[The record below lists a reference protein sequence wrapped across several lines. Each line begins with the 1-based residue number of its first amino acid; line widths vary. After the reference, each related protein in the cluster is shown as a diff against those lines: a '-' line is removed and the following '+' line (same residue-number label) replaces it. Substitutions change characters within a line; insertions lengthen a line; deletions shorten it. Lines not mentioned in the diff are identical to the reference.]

1 MKKLGLIIVSVMFA
15 ANAAAD
21 GVATS
26 ATTSAQPNMAIA
38 AAEAGVAM
46 QWDLPDSESTEQ
58 NDLTRDKLEQQS
70 RELNEKLEAKLNER
84 LNEKLSRQLQADL

>member
-1 MKKLGLIIVSVMFA
+1 MKKLGLIIVSVFFA
-15 ANAAAD
+15 ANAAAE
-21 GVATS
+21 GVTAG
-26 ATTSAQPNMAIA
+26 AQPNMAIA

-46 QWDLPDSESTEQ
+46 QWDLPESSSTEQ
-58 NDLTRDKLEQQS
+58 DTLMRKDLEEQS